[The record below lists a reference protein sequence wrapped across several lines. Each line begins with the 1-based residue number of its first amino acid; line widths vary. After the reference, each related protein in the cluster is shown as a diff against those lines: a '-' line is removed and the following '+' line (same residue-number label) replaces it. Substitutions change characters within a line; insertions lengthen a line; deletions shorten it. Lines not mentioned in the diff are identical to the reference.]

1 MPGRKRANLLSA
13 RIFIIQIL
21 FYINTFVWFCFS
33 IYTIMDMMR
42 QNTVS
47 ASSLAGFFLFVNAGA
62 MFVSARFL
70 EEKESWAY
78 YFSVVVLIF
87 NMLVTRIG
95 QFGFFDLLALFF
107 DLVILGSLISIGKAY
122 LKKS

>member
-1 MPGRKRANLLSA
+1 MPGRKRVNLLSA
-13 RIFIIQIL
+13 RISIIQIL

-42 QNTVS
+42 QNTLS
-47 ASSLAGFFLFVNAGA
+47 ASLLAGFFLFVNAGA
-62 MFVSARFL
+62 MFASARFL

-78 YFSVVVLIF
+78 YFSVVVLIL

>member
-1 MPGRKRANLLSA
+1 MPGRKRVNLLSA
-13 RIFIIQIL
+13 RISIIQIL

-42 QNTVS
+42 QNTFS
-47 ASSLAGFFLFVNAGA
+47 ASLLAGFFLFVNAGA
-62 MFVSARFL
+62 MFASARFL

-78 YFSVVVLIF
+78 YFSVVVLIL

>member
-47 ASSLAGFFLFVNAGA
+47 ASLLAGFFLFVNAGA